1 MANALIIRKG
11 CDSSLEIELIADGNA
26 KTSGS
31 KQIVKTTKD
40 YKLLVLCATNSD
52 SNNSSS
58 GGSFTCSGG
67 IPLHSSSIK
76 NYTGDSNSRG
86 HAFMTIGIYKD
97 VPKDSTCTL
106 NVGGWGRVWKVFG
119 ILSGGVLTK
128 LLTLI
133 ANIFRK
139 EVLA

>member
-1 MANALIIRKG
+1 MGAAYITRKSS
-11 CDSSLEIELIADGNA
+11 DSSLEIELIADGNT

-31 KQIVKTTKD
+31 QQIVKTSKD

-52 SNNSSS
+52 SNNPSG
-58 GGSFTCSGG
+58 GGSFTCNGG
-67 IPLHSSSIK
+67 TLLHNSSIK

-97 VPKDSTCTL
+97 VPKDSICTL

-119 ILSGGVLTK
+119 ILSGG
-128 LLTLI
+128 
-133 ANIFRK
+133 
-139 EVLA
+139 